1 MARIFK
7 RNSARLS
14 DKRIVLRTVSLL
26 LMLSAALPAAMWI
39 EPAELPLAI
48 TARDYSAGPLTI
60 TGGSRCLRQVSM
72 VQVVG
77 GELPPGV
84 SLTPSG
90 YFRGTPSEPGTYQFI
105 VRAANDCEA
114 VQQEYTIEVSGAP
127 VLAVEPASVSLAV
140 PHGAPALEDPIVVQ
154 VRSSW
159 NGTAYTAS
167 VGDASWLR
175 AIPVRGTTPGPMS
188 PMNSDALELHVDP
201 SRLPPGSYRVL
212 MRVSGYRTANSPVV
226 PVTLR
231 VLPPEGVAMNGPDH
245 GPLAIPGLVLPSDP
259 HEAHGDPHA
268 ADPHAPGP
276 NGHGAPSAHPPAGG
290 GHGHDATSH
299 AAPAPRPAAPKVA
312 APAPQR
318 LSRTGPVRRR
328 FAASTPK
335 AAAAP
340 ATGHEKPSPV
350 GKPVEVAK
358 AAPGHGAPAAA
369 PAKPA
374 DSHGKPAGGDH
385 GKPAASDHGKPAA
398 KDHGKPANDHGKPAA
413 NDHGKPA
420 ANDHG
425 KPAASD
431 HGKPAAP
438 KHEKH

>member
-1 MARIFK
+1 
-7 RNSARLS
+7 
-14 DKRIVLRTVSLL
+14 
-26 LMLSAALPAAMWI
+26 MWI

-84 SLTPSG
+84 ALTPAG

-105 VRAANDCEA
+105 VRAANECEA

-140 PHGAPALEDPIVVQ
+140 PHGSPALEDPIVVQ

-159 NGTAYTAS
+159 NGTSYTAS

-201 SRLPPGSYRVL
+201 SRLPPGNYRVL
-212 MRVSGYRTANSPVV
+212 MRVSGYRSANAPVV

-231 VLPPEGVAMNGPDH
+231 VLPPDGMAMNGPDH
-245 GPLAIPGLVLPSDP
+245 GPLAVPGLVLPSDP
-259 HEAHGDPHA
+259 HDTQGDPHGA
-268 ADPHAPGP
+268 APHGP
-276 NGHGAPSAHPPAGG
+276 AAHPPTAD
-290 GHGHDATSH
+290 HGHQAPAH
-299 AAPAPRPAAPKVA
+299 AAPATAAPKA
-312 APAPQR
+312 ATPAPQR

-335 AAAAP
+335 APAP
-340 ATGHEKPSPV
+340 TGHDKPSPV

-358 AAPGHGAPAAA
+358 AGGGHGAPAAGGPA
-369 PAKPA
+369 PAKPADSHAKPAASGQAKPA
-374 DSHGKPAGGDH
+374 DSHGKPAESHPKPADSHAKQADNHGKPADSHGKPAAADH
-385 GKPAASDHGKPAA
+385 GKPAAADHGKPAA
-398 KDHGKPANDHGKPAA
+398 ADHGKPAA
-413 NDHGKPA
+413 A
-420 ANDHG
+420 
-425 KPAASD
+425 D

>member
-1 MARIFK
+1 
-7 RNSARLS
+7 
-14 DKRIVLRTVSLL
+14 
-26 LMLSAALPAAMWI
+26 MWI

-60 TGGSRCLRQVSM
+60 TGGSRCPRQVSM
-72 VQVVG
+72 VQIVG
-77 GELPPGV
+77 GELPPGLT
-84 SLTPSG
+84 LTPAG

-140 PHGAPALEDPIVVQ
+140 PHGSPALEDPIVVQ

-159 NGTAYTAS
+159 NGTSYSAS

-212 MRVSGYRTANSPVV
+212 MRVSGYRTANAPVV

-231 VLPPEGVAMNGPDH
+231 VLPPEGVAMSAPDH

-259 HEAHGDPHA
+259 HDSHQ
-268 ADPHAPGP
+268 DPHAP
-276 NGHGAPSAHPPAGG
+276 ATAHPPAAHAPAADD
-290 GHGHDATSH
+290 HGHHPPQH
-299 AAPAPRPAAPKVA
+299 AAPTPRVAAPKVA

-335 AAAAP
+335 PAPAAP
-340 ATGHEKPSPV
+340 GHDKPSPV

-358 AAPGHGAPAAA
+358 AGGGHGSPAAGSHP

-374 DSHGKPAGGDH
+374 DSHGKPADAHAKPADSH
-385 GKPAASDHGKPAA
+385 GKPASNDHAKPAASHGKPADA
-398 KDHGKPANDHGKPAA
+398 HGKPADSHGKPAS
-413 NDHGKPA
+413 NDHAKPADSHGKPA
-420 ANDHG
+420 DSHG
-425 KPAASD
+425 KPAPAD